1 MTRKEK
7 VFNCLQAL
15 CDQVTLDDLEG
26 GFSGFQA
33 SEVGQ
38 KADISRNNA
47 SAELNALTAEKRIV
61 KIKGRPVYFFT
72 RERLEELLSIKLED
86 RVFEVDSINY
96 FLERKNDSK
105 NAIKVEEKSFEK
117 LIGANGSLDL
127 PIKQAKAAILYPPRG
142 LHTLLVGSTGVGKT
156 TFAEM
161 MYNFAVESGTIDSD
175 AEFVIFN
182 CSEYANNPQLLLSQ
196 LFGHKKG
203 AFTGAD
209 TDKAGLVEKSNGGVL
224 LLDEIHRLP
233 PEGQEMLFLLMDKN
247 IYRRLGE
254 TENTRKANVLL
265 IGATTEDVNSNLL
278 QTFLRRI
285 PMVIKL
291 PDLSEKPLIE
301 RLQLIK
307 QFFLDEAKCV
317 QVPIRVSKDVIKA
330 FLLYDCNGNIGQL
343 KSDIQLTC
351 ARGFLDYRTYD
362 KDRIEIHTSLLHD
375 YIYKGLLKRGY
386 NNQEIMDLIGRDN
399 SNYYEFTPFDEGF
412 TMLGEYD
419 ISEDLY
425 KIIKEKHIEYSKQG
439 YSKQKINQMLNVYI
453 EEYIKRLIKR
463 FDIVRGIPKDEELFK
478 IVSPKVYYAMELAL
492 NLVEQ
497 KFKKRYNKKVL
508 IGLCMHICA
517 LMERS
522 YEGKTLDYPQLNDIV
537 LNNPVEL
544 NAARLIKEILEEEL
558 GISIPKEEIGII
570 AMFLSSVNADLG
582 ESEGA
587 IGVIVLAHGKST
599 ASSIADTVNSLLGT
613 KHCKAID
620 MPLDCKVE
628 EVLDKTI
635 NMVKSIVQGKGV
647 LLMVDM
653 GSLVAFAEIV
663 TKKTG
668 IETKSVEMV
677 STPMVLEAVRKAMLP
692 EMTLNQLCEDIQ
704 NVGPYIGRVL
714 TKDIKNKVLIDEPK
728 TIITTCLTG
737 QGSAIKL
744 VQFINNALPIIKD
757 YNVNLV
763 PLNYDQDTKLNGIE
777 TKNLIAVVGTVD
789 LKIPDVPYI
798 PIDEVIIGDGLK
810 TLEKLITGQEL
821 GNYNKPSEYSIIGVL
836 EETLAFLNPIKAY
849 EIIRN
854 VFIKIINELG
864 LVNNDRMRIG
874 FLFHTCTMVERVLTG
889 ESLTYN
895 NIQRLIQA
903 KPQLYKVIKNNL
915 QEIEEKFGI
924 EIPDTEIGYIM
935 DFFDA
940 Q

>member
-7 VFNCLQAL
+7 VFNWLQAL
-15 CDQVTLDDLEG
+15 CKQVTLEDLER

-33 SEVGQ
+33 SEVGE
-38 KADISRNNA
+38 KANISRNNA

-96 FLERKNDSK
+96 FLESKNDSK
-105 NAIKVEEKSFEK
+105 NVMEAEEKSFEK
-117 LIGANGSLDL
+117 LVGFNGSLDL

-285 PMVIKL
+285 PMVIRL

-351 ARGFLDYRTYD
+351 ARGFLDYKTYD
-362 KDRIEIHTSLLHD
+362 KDKIEIHTSLLHD

-386 NNQEIMDLIGRDN
+386 DNQEIMDLIGRDN
-399 SNYYEFTPFDEGF
+399 RSYYEFTPFDEGF

-425 KIIKEKHIEYSKQG
+425 KIIKEKHVEYSKQG

-453 EEYIKRLIKR
+453 EGYIERLIKR

-478 IVSPKVYYAMELAL
+478 VVSPKVYYAMELAL

-517 LMERS
+517 LMERN

-537 LNNPVEL
+537 LNNPVEF

-558 GISIPKEEIGII
+558 AISIPKEEIGII
-570 AMFLSSVNADLG
+570 AMFLSSVNAELG
-582 ESEGA
+582 ESDRS
-587 IGVIVLAHGKST
+587 IGVVVLAHGKST

-613 KHCKAID
+613 DHCKAID
-620 MPLDCKVE
+620 MPLNKKVE
-628 EVLDKTI
+628 EVLDETI
-635 NMVKSIVQGKGV
+635 DTVKSTDQGKGI

-692 EMTLNQLCEDIQ
+692 EMTLNQLYEDMQ
-704 NVGPYIGRVL
+704 SVSPYIGRLL
-714 TKDIKNKVLIDEPK
+714 TKDIKNRVLIDEPK

-744 VQFINNALPIIKD
+744 VQFLKNALPLLND
-757 YNVNLV
+757 YNVNLL
-763 PLNYDQDTKLNGIE
+763 PLNYDESTKINME
-777 TKNLIAVVGTVD
+777 EVDNLIAVVGTVD
-789 LKIPDVPYI
+789 LNIPNVPYI
-798 PIDEVIIGDGLK
+798 PIDEMLIGDGLK
-810 TLEKLITGQEL
+810 VLEKLITGQEL
-821 GNYNKPSEYSIIGVL
+821 GFYNKPSEYDIISIL
-836 EETLAFLNPIKAY
+836 EETLTFLNPIKAY
-849 EIIRN
+849 DLITDAFSRIID
-854 VFIKIINELG
+854 ELG
-864 LVNNDRMRIG
+864 KEDRDSLRIG
-874 FLFHTCTMVERVLTG
+874 FLFHTCTMIERVLTG
-889 ESLTYN
+889 ERLTYN
-895 NIQRLIQA
+895 GIEKLIE
-903 KPQLYKVIKNNL
+903 KKNRLYKTIKNNFTD
-915 QEIEEKFGI
+915 IEEIFGI
-924 EIPDTEIGYIM
+924 EVPDTEIGYIM
-935 DFFDA
+935 DLLDT